1 MTFTEIFQII
11 YKTILCYFFILFCL
25 KIMGKREI
33 GEISAFDIVVFFI
46 ISELFSLSLNEP
58 EHSILRSI
66 IPVSIIVLL
75 QLVTALIS
83 LYVPKFR
90 SLMEG
95 KKSYLIYKGVIQQN
109 EMKRQRYTIEDLM
122 AQLRMKEIQTPQ
134 DVEYA
139 ILENNGELTIIK
151 KDNCIMLS
159 TIILLD
165 VFNASIFSLILFI
178 CIVSCFMFSS
188 ITIKPSDASSISPV
202 WLSVASKDFRIASE
216 ASLENSFNSS
226 TIAVIFSVA
235 SFV

>member
-159 TIILLD
+159 PD
-165 VFNASIFSLILFI
+165 PLIMDGKINKTALAR
-178 CIVSCFMFSS
+178 
-188 ITIKPSDASSISPV
+188 ITKDEV
-202 WLSVASKDFRIASE
+202 WLVEELKKLGFIDIRKLFLVLYLKNGLYVVPFKKGDNI
-216 ASLENSFNSS
+216 NK
-226 TIAVIFSVA
+226 VK
-235 SFV
+235 

>member
-109 EMKRQRYTIEDLM
+109 EMKRQRYTIEDMM

-139 ILENNGELTIIK
+139 ILENNGELTILK

-159 TIILLD
+159 PD
-165 VFNASIFSLILFI
+165 PLIMDGKINKTALAR
-178 CIVSCFMFSS
+178 
-188 ITIKPSDASSISPV
+188 ITKDEV
-202 WLSVASKDFRIASE
+202 WLVEELKKLGFIDISKLFLVLYLKNGLYVVPFKKGDNI
-216 ASLENSFNSS
+216 NK
-226 TIAVIFSVA
+226 VK
-235 SFV
+235 

>member
-109 EMKRQRYTIEDLM
+109 EMKRQRYTIEDMM

-159 TIILLD
+159 PD
-165 VFNASIFSLILFI
+165 PLIMDGKINKTALAR
-178 CIVSCFMFSS
+178 
-188 ITIKPSDASSISPV
+188 ITKDEV
-202 WLSVASKDFRIASE
+202 WLVEELKKLGFIDISKLFLVLYLKNGLYVVLFKKGDNI
-216 ASLENSFNSS
+216 NK
-226 TIAVIFSVA
+226 VK
-235 SFV
+235 

>member
-134 DVEYA
+134 YVEYA

-159 TIILLD
+159 PD
-165 VFNASIFSLILFI
+165 PLIMDGKINKTALAR
-178 CIVSCFMFSS
+178 
-188 ITIKPSDASSISPV
+188 ITKDEV
-202 WLSVASKDFRIASE
+202 WLVEELKKLGFIDVSKLFLVLYLKNGLYVVPFKKGDNI
-216 ASLENSFNSS
+216 NK
-226 TIAVIFSVA
+226 VK
-235 SFV
+235 

>member
-134 DVEYA
+134 DVEYT

-159 TIILLD
+159 PD
-165 VFNASIFSLILFI
+165 PLIMDGKINKTALAR
-178 CIVSCFMFSS
+178 
-188 ITIKPSDASSISPV
+188 ITKDEV
-202 WLSVASKDFRIASE
+202 WLVEELKKLGFIDISKLFLVLYLKNGLYVVPFKKGDNI
-216 ASLENSFNSS
+216 NK
-226 TIAVIFSVA
+226 VK
-235 SFV
+235 

>member
-1 MTFTEIFQII
+1 MTFTGIFQII

-159 TIILLD
+159 PD
-165 VFNASIFSLILFI
+165 PLIMDGKINKTALAR
-178 CIVSCFMFSS
+178 
-188 ITIKPSDASSISPV
+188 ITKDEV
-202 WLSVASKDFRIASE
+202 WLVEELKKLGFIDISKLFLVLYLKNGLYVVPFKKGDNI
-216 ASLENSFNSS
+216 NK
-226 TIAVIFSVA
+226 VK
-235 SFV
+235 

>member
-159 TIILLD
+159 PD
-165 VFNASIFSLILFI
+165 PLIMDGKINKTVLAR
-178 CIVSCFMFSS
+178 
-188 ITIKPSDASSISPV
+188 ITKDEV
-202 WLSVASKDFRIASE
+202 WLVEELKKLGFIDVSKLFLVLYLKNGLYVVPFKKGDNI
-216 ASLENSFNSS
+216 NK
-226 TIAVIFSVA
+226 VK
-235 SFV
+235 

>member
-1 MTFTEIFQII
+1 MTFSEIFQII

-109 EMKRQRYTIEDLM
+109 EMKRQRYTIEDMM

-159 TIILLD
+159 PD
-165 VFNASIFSLILFI
+165 PLIMDGKINKTALAR
-178 CIVSCFMFSS
+178 
-188 ITIKPSDASSISPV
+188 ITKDEV
-202 WLSVASKDFRIASE
+202 WLVEELKKLGFIDISKLFLVLYLKNGLYVVPFKKGDNI
-216 ASLENSFNSS
+216 NK
-226 TIAVIFSVA
+226 VK
-235 SFV
+235 

>member
-95 KKSYLIYKGVIQQN
+95 KKSYLIYKGIIQQN

-159 TIILLD
+159 PD
-165 VFNASIFSLILFI
+165 PLIMDGKINKTALAR
-178 CIVSCFMFSS
+178 
-188 ITIKPSDASSISPV
+188 ITKDEV
-202 WLSVASKDFRIASE
+202 WLVEELKKLGFIDVSKLFLVLYLKNGLYVVPFKKGDNI
-216 ASLENSFNSS
+216 NK
-226 TIAVIFSVA
+226 VK
-235 SFV
+235 

>member
-58 EHSILRSI
+58 EHSILRSL

-159 TIILLD
+159 PD
-165 VFNASIFSLILFI
+165 PLIMDGKINKTALAR
-178 CIVSCFMFSS
+178 
-188 ITIKPSDASSISPV
+188 ITKDEV
-202 WLSVASKDFRIASE
+202 WLVEELKKLGFIDVSKLFLVLYLKNGLYVVPFKKGDNI
-216 ASLENSFNSS
+216 NK
-226 TIAVIFSVA
+226 VK
-235 SFV
+235 

>member
-11 YKTILCYFFILFCL
+11 YKTILCYFFILFYL

-109 EMKRQRYTIEDLM
+109 EMKRQRYTIEDMM

-159 TIILLD
+159 PD
-165 VFNASIFSLILFI
+165 PLIMDGKINKTALAR
-178 CIVSCFMFSS
+178 
-188 ITIKPSDASSISPV
+188 ITKDEV
-202 WLSVASKDFRIASE
+202 WLVEELKKLGFIDISKLFLVLYLKNGLYVVPFKKGDNI
-216 ASLENSFNSS
+216 NK
-226 TIAVIFSVA
+226 VK
-235 SFV
+235 

>member
-109 EMKRQRYTIEDLM
+109 EMKRQRYTIEDMM

-159 TIILLD
+159 PD
-165 VFNASIFSLILFI
+165 PLIMDGKINKTALAR
-178 CIVSCFMFSS
+178 
-188 ITIKPSDASSISPV
+188 ITKDEV
-202 WLSVASKDFRIASE
+202 WLVEELKKLGFIDISKLFLVLYLKNGLYVVPFKKGDNI
-216 ASLENSFNSS
+216 NK
-226 TIAVIFSVA
+226 VK
-235 SFV
+235 

>member
-109 EMKRQRYTIEDLM
+109 EMKRQRYTIEDMM

-159 TIILLD
+159 PD
-165 VFNASIFSLILFI
+165 PLIMDGKINKTALAR
-178 CIVSCFMFSS
+178 
-188 ITIKPSDASSISPV
+188 ITKDEV
-202 WLSVASKDFRIASE
+202 WLVEELKKLGFIDVSKLFLVLYLKNGLYIVPFKKGDNI
-216 ASLENSFNSS
+216 NK
-226 TIAVIFSVA
+226 VK
-235 SFV
+235 

>member
-33 GEISAFDIVVFFI
+33 GEISAFYIVVFFI

-159 TIILLD
+159 PD
-165 VFNASIFSLILFI
+165 PLIMDGKINKTALAR
-178 CIVSCFMFSS
+178 
-188 ITIKPSDASSISPV
+188 ITKDEV
-202 WLSVASKDFRIASE
+202 WLVEELKKLGFIDISKLFLVLYLKNGLYVVPFKKGDNI
-216 ASLENSFNSS
+216 NK
-226 TIAVIFSVA
+226 VK
-235 SFV
+235 

>member
-159 TIILLD
+159 PD
-165 VFNASIFSLILFI
+165 PLIMDGKINKTALAR
-178 CIVSCFMFSS
+178 
-188 ITIKPSDASSISPV
+188 ITKDEV
-202 WLSVASKDFRIASE
+202 WLVEELKKLGFIDVSKLFLVLYLKNGLYVVLFKKGDNI
-216 ASLENSFNSS
+216 NK
-226 TIAVIFSVA
+226 VK
-235 SFV
+235 

>member
-66 IPVSIIVLL
+66 IPVSMIVLL

-159 TIILLD
+159 PD
-165 VFNASIFSLILFI
+165 PLIMDGKINKTALAR
-178 CIVSCFMFSS
+178 
-188 ITIKPSDASSISPV
+188 ITKDEV
-202 WLSVASKDFRIASE
+202 WLVEELKKLGFIDVSKLFLVLYLKNGLYVVPFKKGDNI
-216 ASLENSFNSS
+216 NK
-226 TIAVIFSVA
+226 VK
-235 SFV
+235 

>member
-109 EMKRQRYTIEDLM
+109 EMKRQRYTIEDMM

-159 TIILLD
+159 PDPLIMDGKINKT
-165 VFNASIFSLILFI
+165 SLAR
-178 CIVSCFMFSS
+178 
-188 ITIKPSDASSISPV
+188 ITKDEV
-202 WLSVASKDFRIASE
+202 WLVEELKKLGFIDISKLFLVLYLKNGLYVVPFKKGDNI
-216 ASLENSFNSS
+216 NK
-226 TIAVIFSVA
+226 VK
-235 SFV
+235 

>member
-46 ISELFSLSLNEP
+46 ISELFSLSLNGP

-159 TIILLD
+159 PD
-165 VFNASIFSLILFI
+165 PLIMDGKINKTALAR
-178 CIVSCFMFSS
+178 
-188 ITIKPSDASSISPV
+188 ITKDEV
-202 WLSVASKDFRIASE
+202 WLVEELKKLGFIDISKLFLVLYLKNGLYVVPFKKGDNI
-216 ASLENSFNSS
+216 NK
-226 TIAVIFSVA
+226 VK
-235 SFV
+235 

>member
-33 GEISAFDIVVFFI
+33 GEISSFDIVVFFI

-159 TIILLD
+159 PD
-165 VFNASIFSLILFI
+165 PLIMDGKINKTALAR
-178 CIVSCFMFSS
+178 
-188 ITIKPSDASSISPV
+188 ITKDEV
-202 WLSVASKDFRIASE
+202 WLVEELKKLGFIDVSKLFLVLYLKNGLYIVPFKKGDNI
-216 ASLENSFNSS
+216 NK
-226 TIAVIFSVA
+226 VK
-235 SFV
+235 

>member
-159 TIILLD
+159 PD
-165 VFNASIFSLILFI
+165 PLIMDGKINKTALAR
-178 CIVSCFMFSS
+178 
-188 ITIKPSDASSISPV
+188 ITKDEV
-202 WLSVASKDFRIASE
+202 WLVEELKKLGFIDISKLFLVLYLKNGLYVVPFEKGDNI
-216 ASLENSFNSS
+216 NK
-226 TIAVIFSVA
+226 VK
-235 SFV
+235 

>member
-90 SLMEG
+90 SLIEG

-109 EMKRQRYTIEDLM
+109 EMKRQRYTIEDMM

-159 TIILLD
+159 PD
-165 VFNASIFSLILFI
+165 PLIMDGKINKTALAR
-178 CIVSCFMFSS
+178 
-188 ITIKPSDASSISPV
+188 ITKDEV
-202 WLSVASKDFRIASE
+202 WLVEELKKLGFIDISKLFLVLYLKNGLYVVPFKKGDNI
-216 ASLENSFNSS
+216 NK
-226 TIAVIFSVA
+226 VK
-235 SFV
+235 

>member
-159 TIILLD
+159 PD
-165 VFNASIFSLILFI
+165 PLIMDGKINKTALAR
-178 CIVSCFMFSS
+178 
-188 ITIKPSDASSISPV
+188 ITKDEV
-202 WLSVASKDFRIASE
+202 WLVEELKKLGFIDVSKLFLVLYLKNGLYVVPFKKGDNI
-216 ASLENSFNSS
+216 NN
-226 TIAVIFSVA
+226 VK
-235 SFV
+235 

>member
-122 AQLRMKEIQTPQ
+122 AQLRMKESQTPQ

-159 TIILLD
+159 PD
-165 VFNASIFSLILFI
+165 PLIMDGKINKTALAR
-178 CIVSCFMFSS
+178 
-188 ITIKPSDASSISPV
+188 ITKDEV
-202 WLSVASKDFRIASE
+202 WLVEELKKLGFIDISKLFLVLYLKNGLYVVPFKKGDNI
-216 ASLENSFNSS
+216 NK
-226 TIAVIFSVA
+226 VK
-235 SFV
+235 

>member
-58 EHSILRSI
+58 EHSIL
-66 IPVSIIVLL
+66 
-75 QLVTALIS
+75 
-83 LYVPKFR
+83 
-90 SLMEG
+90 
-95 KKSYLIYKGVIQQN
+95 IYKGVIQQN

-159 TIILLD
+159 PDPLIMDGKINKTALARIIKD
-165 VFNASIFSLILFI
+165 E
-178 CIVSCFMFSS
+178 
-188 ITIKPSDASSISPV
+188 V
-202 WLSVASKDFRIASE
+202 WLVEELKKLGFIDISKLFLVLYLKNGLYVVPFKKGDNI
-216 ASLENSFNSS
+216 NK
-226 TIAVIFSVA
+226 VK
-235 SFV
+235 

>member
-11 YKTILCYFFILFCL
+11 SKTILCYFFILFCL

-159 TIILLD
+159 PD
-165 VFNASIFSLILFI
+165 PLIMDGKINKTALAR
-178 CIVSCFMFSS
+178 
-188 ITIKPSDASSISPV
+188 ITKDEV
-202 WLSVASKDFRIASE
+202 WLVEELKKLGFIDVSKLFLVLYLKNGLYVVPFKKGDNI
-216 ASLENSFNSS
+216 NK
-226 TIAVIFSVA
+226 VK
-235 SFV
+235 

>member
-151 KDNCIMLS
+151 NDNCIMLS
-159 TIILLD
+159 PD
-165 VFNASIFSLILFI
+165 PLIMDGKINKTALAR
-178 CIVSCFMFSS
+178 
-188 ITIKPSDASSISPV
+188 ITKDEV
-202 WLSVASKDFRIASE
+202 WLVEELKKLGFIDVSKLFLVLYLKNGLYVVPFKKGDNI
-216 ASLENSFNSS
+216 NK
-226 TIAVIFSVA
+226 VK
-235 SFV
+235 

>member
-159 TIILLD
+159 PD
-165 VFNASIFSLILFI
+165 PLIMDGKINKTAL
-178 CIVSCFMFSS
+178 VR
-188 ITIKPSDASSISPV
+188 ITKDEV
-202 WLSVASKDFRIASE
+202 WLVEELKKLGFIDVSKLFLVLYLKNGLYVVPFKKGDNI
-216 ASLENSFNSS
+216 NK
-226 TIAVIFSVA
+226 VK
-235 SFV
+235 

>member
-1 MTFTEIFQII
+1 MTFAEIFQII

-109 EMKRQRYTIEDLM
+109 EMKRQRYTIEDMM

-159 TIILLD
+159 PD
-165 VFNASIFSLILFI
+165 PLIMDGKINKTALAR
-178 CIVSCFMFSS
+178 
-188 ITIKPSDASSISPV
+188 ITKDEV
-202 WLSVASKDFRIASE
+202 WLVEELKKLGFIDISKLFLVLYLKNGLYVVPFKKGDNI
-216 ASLENSFNSS
+216 NK
-226 TIAVIFSVA
+226 VK
-235 SFV
+235 

>member
-1 MTFTEIFQII
+1 
-11 YKTILCYFFILFCL
+11 
-25 KIMGKREI
+25 MGKREI

-109 EMKRQRYTIEDLM
+109 EMKRQRYTIEDMM

-159 TIILLD
+159 PD
-165 VFNASIFSLILFI
+165 PLIMDGKINKIALAR
-178 CIVSCFMFSS
+178 
-188 ITIKPSDASSISPV
+188 ITKDEV
-202 WLSVASKDFRIASE
+202 WLVEELKKLGFIDISKLFLVLYLKNGLYVVPFKKGDNI
-216 ASLENSFNSS
+216 NK
-226 TIAVIFSVA
+226 VK
-235 SFV
+235 

>member
-159 TIILLD
+159 PDPLIMDGKINKTALARIIKD
-165 VFNASIFSLILFI
+165 E
-178 CIVSCFMFSS
+178 
-188 ITIKPSDASSISPV
+188 V
-202 WLSVASKDFRIASE
+202 WLVEELKKLGFIDISKLFLVLYLKNGLYVVPFKKGDNI
-216 ASLENSFNSS
+216 NN
-226 TIAVIFSVA
+226 VK
-235 SFV
+235 

>member
-11 YKTILCYFFILFCL
+11 YKNILCYFFILFCL

-159 TIILLD
+159 PD
-165 VFNASIFSLILFI
+165 PLIMDGKINKTALAR
-178 CIVSCFMFSS
+178 
-188 ITIKPSDASSISPV
+188 ITKDEV
-202 WLSVASKDFRIASE
+202 WLVEELKKLGFIDVSKLFLVLYLKNGLYVVPFKKGDNI
-216 ASLENSFNSS
+216 NK
-226 TIAVIFSVA
+226 VK
-235 SFV
+235 

>member
-139 ILENNGELTIIK
+139 ILENNGELTILK

-159 TIILLD
+159 PD
-165 VFNASIFSLILFI
+165 PLIMDGKINKTALAR
-178 CIVSCFMFSS
+178 
-188 ITIKPSDASSISPV
+188 ITKDEV
-202 WLSVASKDFRIASE
+202 WLVEELKKLGFIDISKLFLVLYLKNGLYVVPFKKGDNI
-216 ASLENSFNSS
+216 NK
-226 TIAVIFSVA
+226 VK
-235 SFV
+235 

>member
-1 MTFTEIFQII
+1 MTFTEIFQIL

-58 EHSILRSI
+58 EHSILRSV

-159 TIILLD
+159 PD
-165 VFNASIFSLILFI
+165 PLIMDGKINKTALAR
-178 CIVSCFMFSS
+178 
-188 ITIKPSDASSISPV
+188 ITKDEV
-202 WLSVASKDFRIASE
+202 WLVEELKKLGFIDISKLFLVLYLKNGLYVVPFKKGDNI
-216 ASLENSFNSS
+216 NK
-226 TIAVIFSVA
+226 VK
-235 SFV
+235 

>member
-109 EMKRQRYTIEDLM
+109 EMKRQRYTIEDMM

-134 DVEYA
+134 NVEYA

-159 TIILLD
+159 PD
-165 VFNASIFSLILFI
+165 PLIMDGKINKTALAR
-178 CIVSCFMFSS
+178 
-188 ITIKPSDASSISPV
+188 ITKDEV
-202 WLSVASKDFRIASE
+202 WLVEELKKLGFIDISKLFLVLYLKNGLYVVPFKKGDNI
-216 ASLENSFNSS
+216 NK
-226 TIAVIFSVA
+226 VK
-235 SFV
+235 

>member
-159 TIILLD
+159 PD
-165 VFNASIFSLILFI
+165 PLIMDGKINKAALAR
-178 CIVSCFMFSS
+178 
-188 ITIKPSDASSISPV
+188 ITKDEV
-202 WLSVASKDFRIASE
+202 WLVEELKKLGFIDISKLFLVLYLKNGLYVVPFKKGDNI
-216 ASLENSFNSS
+216 NK
-226 TIAVIFSVA
+226 VK
-235 SFV
+235 

>member
-109 EMKRQRYTIEDLM
+109 EMKRQRYTIDDMM

-159 TIILLD
+159 PD
-165 VFNASIFSLILFI
+165 PLIMDGKINKTALAR
-178 CIVSCFMFSS
+178 
-188 ITIKPSDASSISPV
+188 ITKDEV
-202 WLSVASKDFRIASE
+202 WLVEELKKLGFIDISKLFLVLYLKNGLYVVPFKKGDNI
-216 ASLENSFNSS
+216 NK
-226 TIAVIFSVA
+226 VK
-235 SFV
+235 